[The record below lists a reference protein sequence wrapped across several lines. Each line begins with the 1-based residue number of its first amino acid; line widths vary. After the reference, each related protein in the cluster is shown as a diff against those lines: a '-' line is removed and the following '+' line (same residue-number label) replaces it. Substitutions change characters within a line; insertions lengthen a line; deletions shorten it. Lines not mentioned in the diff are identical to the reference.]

1 MVYNIVIDTKK
12 EKYICIDFFRKNNVK
27 ILDIAGYF
35 NQYIIHI
42 EYRENISILDNQ
54 LQEVLKNVY

>member
-1 MVYNIVIDTKK
+1 MVYNIVIDTQK
-12 EKYICIDFFRKNNVK
+12 EKYACIDFFRKNNVK

-35 NQYIIHI
+35 DQYIIHI
-42 EYRENISILDNQ
+42 EYNDNIAILNNQ